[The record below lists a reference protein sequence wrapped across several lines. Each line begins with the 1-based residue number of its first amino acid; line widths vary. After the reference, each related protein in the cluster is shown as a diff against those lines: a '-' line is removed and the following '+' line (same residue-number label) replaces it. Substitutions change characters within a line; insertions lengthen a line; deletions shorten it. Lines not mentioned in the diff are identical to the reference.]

1 MNIREIAPLM
11 RGPADTRGNLLELP
25 EQLVHER
32 RAMKTYPKI
41 IDRILEGIRGS
52 HSLCVVGHIRPDGD
66 CVGSQLGLTL
76 ALRNEGKK
84 VVCWNEDRMPQKY
97 EFLDPDKILQRP
109 KRGMKFDCVIA
120 TDAASYERLG
130 SVGQCISDR
139 KLFINIDHHESNTRY
154 ADLNWVSARE
164 PSAGELI
171 FRLLKIAKW
180 PITKPIA
187 DCLFTAVS
195 TDTGSFQ
202 YPTTRPGTYHVA
214 GELVHRGADLAL
226 ICDEVYQSYP
236 LSRARLL
243 KHIYSQ
249 FRLTHDNQ
257 IAYFWL
263 KKADF
268 TRTGAESS
276 DSEGLIDHIRA
287 IAPVIVACVFEEI
300 GPELTRISLRSKSDK
315 VNVNEIAAQ
324 FGGGGHCAAAGARI
338 PGKPLSVQRQVIAA
352 IKKALDNAR

>member
-1 MNIREIAPLM
+1 
-11 RGPADTRGNLLELP
+11 
-25 EQLVHER
+25 
-32 RAMKTYPKI
+32 MKPHPKI
-41 IDRILEGIRGS
+41 IDRILDDIRES
-52 HSLCVVGHIRPDGD
+52 QTFCIVGHIRPDGD

-84 VVCWNEDRMPQKY
+84 VLCWNEDKIPQKY
-97 EFLDPDKILQRP
+97 EFLDPDHTIQKP
-109 KRGMKFDCVIA
+109 KSGMHFDCVIA
-120 TDAASYERLG
+120 TDAASFERLG
-130 SVGQCISDR
+130 KVGACIGDR
-139 KLFINIDHHESNTRY
+139 KRFINIDHHESNTRY

-164 PSAGELI
+164 PSTGELI
-171 FRLLKIAKW
+171 FRILKAAKW
-180 PITKPIA
+180 SITKPIA

-202 YPTTRPGTYHVA
+202 YATTRPGTYHVA
-214 GELVHRGADLAL
+214 GELVRRGADLAR

-243 KHIYSQ
+243 RHVYSH
-249 FRLTHDNQ
+249 FRLTHHNR

-268 TRTGAESS
+268 TRSGAESC

-287 IAPVIVACVFEEI
+287 IAPVVVACVFEEI

-315 VNVNEIAAQ
+315 VNVNEIAAR
-324 FGGGGHCAAAGARI
+324 FGGGGHPAAAGARI
-338 PGKPLSVQRQVIAA
+338 PGSPLAVQRQVIAA
-352 IKKALDNAR
+352 IKSAMNGHSS